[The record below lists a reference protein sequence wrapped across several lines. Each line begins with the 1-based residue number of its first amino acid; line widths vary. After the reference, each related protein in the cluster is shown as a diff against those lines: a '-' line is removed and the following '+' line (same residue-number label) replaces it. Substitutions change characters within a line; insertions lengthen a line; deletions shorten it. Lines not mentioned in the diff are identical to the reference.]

1 MGDAALQQEFSRHLE
16 TVLDGAYGLALHMA
30 RNREDAEDIVQ
41 EAALLAYRAF
51 HTFQP
56 GTNFKAWFLRIVT
69 NCFRQRYR
77 KAQRQPQTTELED
90 APDLYLYCRTAEA
103 GLHAQSEDP
112 ATLVLSKLDTE
123 QVSAAIDGLPEDY
136 RLAAA
141 LYFLEELSYEE
152 IAGILDCP
160 IGTVRSRLHRG
171 RKLLQKA
178 LWQIAEE
185 QGIIAALTAGQG
197 REAGQRAAD
206 R

>member
-1 MGDAALQQEFSRHLE
+1 MGDAASQERFSRQLE
-16 TVLDGAYGLALHMA
+16 TVLDAAYGLALHMA
-30 RNREDAEDIVQ
+30 RNRDDAEDIVQ

-51 HTFQP
+51 HTFQE
-56 GTNFKAWFLRIVT
+56 GTNFRAWFLRIVT

-77 KAQRQPQTTELED
+77 KARRQPQTTELED

-103 GLHAQSEDP
+103 GLHARSEDP
-112 ATLVLSKLDTE
+112 ATLVLSRLDTE
-123 QVSAAIDGLPEDY
+123 QVSAAIEGLPEDY
-136 RLAAA
+136 RLVAA

-152 IAGILDCP
+152 IAGILECP

-178 LWQIAEE
+178 LWQIAEQ